1 MAVSSLSLEA
11 SLHSVICH
19 AVICRAARFT
29 RVACSSWSAHIV
41 IIRLISDFPVA
52 GRHSA
57 SFSPSTR
64 LGRRPRLRLR
74 LRLVRLVS
82 SFRLKGFPFSLGLR
96 RLGKICDD
104 SRMRT
109 AIDFV
114 FLLFPVILGI
124 LVILF
129 FHVFF

>member
-1 MAVSSLSLEA
+1 MRLSAVRLVSHVRLVSW
-11 SLHSVICH
+11 
-19 AVICRAARFT
+19 
-29 RVACSSWSAHIV
+29 SSWPDIV
-41 IIRLISDFPVA
+41 ITRLIYDLPVA

-82 SFRLKGFPFSLGLR
+82 SFRLKGFSFSLGLR

-129 FHVFF
+129 FHVVF

>member
-1 MAVSSLSLEA
+1 MRLVS
-11 SLHSVICH
+11 H
-19 AVICRAARFT
+19 ARLVSW
-29 RVACSSWSAHIV
+29 SSWPDIV
-41 IIRLISDFPVA
+41 ITRLIYDSPVA

-64 LGRRPRLRLR
+64 LGRPRLRLH

-129 FHVFF
+129 FHVVF